1 MDRILE
7 NSKYLILIAIVSA
20 ALIAFSHFGGKD

>member
-7 NSKYLILIAIVSA
+7 SSKSLVIIAIVSA